1 MRDHTIIVA
10 IIGSRAFDDYTYL
23 EDRTGLILGI
33 IWERL
38 VKQGVRPVFKI
49 ISGGAAGAD
58 SLGEA
63 FAKKHEYEFKSYLPA
78 FKEFGGPYRKRD
90 YYDRDVKVAEACNV
104 LIGFL
109 VKILGEN
116 KGSKLTIE
124 AALDRHKEVHV
135 FYK

>member
-1 MRDHTIIVA
+1 MRDYPVTVA
-10 IIGSRAFDDYTYL
+10 IIGSTKFNDYAYL
-23 EDRTGLILGI
+23 ESRTGYVLGSV
-33 IWERL
+33 WDRL
-38 VKQGVRPVFKI
+38 VVQDVKPIFKI
-49 ISGGAAGAD
+49 ISGGATGAD

-63 FAKKHEYEFKSYLPA
+63 FAKKHDYEFKPYLPA

-90 YYDRDVKVAEACNV
+90 YYDRDVKIAEACHI

-109 VKILGEN
+109 VKMIGEN

-135 FYK
+135 FFK